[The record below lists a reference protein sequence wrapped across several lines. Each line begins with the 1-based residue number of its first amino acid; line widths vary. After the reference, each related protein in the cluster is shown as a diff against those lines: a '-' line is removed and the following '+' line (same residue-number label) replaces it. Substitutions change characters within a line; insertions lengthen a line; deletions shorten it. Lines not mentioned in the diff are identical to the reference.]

1 MCLVGWDCPK
11 SNERYTKCGGFD
23 KLNHRNANLLDNPL
37 SERRKY
43 KKYDLVIKMP
53 IKTEKFRF
61 YRHFFC
67 KNENYVLKLQMV
79 WNGYVNYGKQD
90 GGKAKETAP
99 KWSGERPFMAAS
111 CGAKRSN
118 ERSGTTELRLAK
130 ETSPENI
137 LKRVLL
143 FYLTF

>member
-1 MCLVGWDCPK
+1 MCLVGWGCLK
-11 SNERYTKCGGFD
+11 SNERYTKCGGLD
-23 KLNHRNANLLDNPL
+23 KLNHRNANLLYSSL

-61 YRHFFC
+61 YRLFFC
-67 KNENYVLKLQMV
+67 KTENYVLKKQIV

-99 KWSGERPFMAAS
+99 KWSGEGSFMAAS
-111 CGAKRSN
+111 CGSKRSEPTEKVPQMN
-118 ERSGTTELRLAK
+118 KFTNTTR
-130 ETSPENI
+130 I
-137 LKRVLL
+137 IRI
-143 FYLTF
+143 

>member
-1 MCLVGWDCPK
+1 
-11 SNERYTKCGGFD
+11 
-23 KLNHRNANLLDNPL
+23 
-37 SERRKY
+37 
-43 KKYDLVIKMP
+43 MP
-53 IKTEKFRF
+53 IKTEKLRF
-61 YRHFFC
+61 YRLFFC
-67 KNENYVLKLQMV
+67 KTENYVLKKQMV

-99 KWSGERPFMAAS
+99 KWSGERSFMAAS
-111 CGAKRSN
+111 CGAKGSN
-118 ERSGTTELRLAK
+118 ERSGTTELRLTK